1 MDRSSR
7 RAVAVLA
14 MLGLLFFQFALA
26 AHACSLAQRPS
37 PGNAHFASQKVAPD
51 HCASAADDGGA
62 ALCIAH
68 CGQGDETTGSTAS
81 LDAPTPA
88 LCGFIVVAPAGERA
102 GAFVLA
108 TLRPAARSTSPPPLL
123 LSQRLRI

>member
-26 AHACSLAQRPS
+26 AHACSLARQPTS
-37 PGNAHFASQKVAPD
+37 PVVPAAGQTVSHD
-51 HCASAADDGGA
+51 HCAGALDDGSA
-62 ALCIAH
+62 ALCVAH
-68 CGQGDETTGSTAS
+68 CGLGDEASGSTAS

-88 LCGFIVVAPAGERA
+88 LSGFIVVAPAGERA
-102 GAFVLA
+102 SAFVLA